1 MVDGM
6 VSLNSLYN
14 VFGSKQVSK
23 RLGRGIGSGKGKTAG
38 KGHKGQKARKG
49 ISIRWFEGGQT
60 SLIKR
65 LPKRGFS
72 PINKEKIA
80 VINFSDISRML
91 QAGSIKADQEINVV
105 LLSEIG
111 LIKGDKDRVKLLSF
125 GEFNAQNMKFR
136 LDFYSKSAK
145 EKIISLGGECL

>member
-1 MVDGM
+1 ML
-6 VSLNSLYN
+6 SLNNLHN
-14 VFGSKQVSK
+14 AVGSKHSSK

-65 LPKRGFS
+65 LPKRGFKS
-72 PINKEKIA
+72 LNTEQISI
-80 VINFSDISRML
+80 INFVDINRLLESKKITE
-91 QAGSIKADQEINVV
+91 GQEINSQ
-105 LLSEIG
+105 LLNDLG
-111 LIKGDKDRVKLLSF
+111 FIKGLKEKTKLLGKGDLST
-125 GEFNAQNMKFR
+125 KITLK

-145 EKIISLGGECL
+145 DKVESLGGNCL

>member
-1 MVDGM
+1 ML
-6 VSLNSLYN
+6 SLNNLHN
-14 VFGSKQVSK
+14 ALGSKQSSK

-80 VINFSDISRML
+80 IINFIDIARML
-91 QAGSIKADQEINVV
+91 EIGVIKSDQEINVI
-105 LLSEIG
+105 LLSELG
-111 LIKGDKDRVKLLSF
+111 FIKGEKEKVKLLSF
-125 GEFNAQNMKFR
+125 GEFNAKNMNFR

-145 EKIISLGGECL
+145 EKILALGGKCL

>member
-1 MVDGM
+1 ML
-6 VSLNSLYN
+6 SLNNLHN
-14 VFGSKQVSK
+14 AVGSKHSSK

-65 LPKRGFS
+65 LPKRGFKS
-72 PINKEKIA
+72 LNTEQISIINFIDINRLVESKKIA
-80 VINFSDISRML
+80 D
-91 QAGSIKADQEINVV
+91 GQEINAQ
-105 LLSEIG
+105 LLHDLGFIKNLKEKTKLLG
-111 LIKGDKDRVKLLSF
+111 KGDLS
-125 GEFNAQNMKFR
+125 NKITLK

-145 EKIISLGGECL
+145 DKVEALGGKCL